1 MPIASFFK
9 PIALFSCFS
18 FSLFSSA
25 QSNFDAV
32 SITATPL
39 SNSIYMLEGAGG
51 NIGVSVGDESI
62 TIIDNQF
69 APLTTKILK
78 TLKTISNAPVKVVIN
93 SHHHGD
99 HTGGNSNFEK
109 QGATIMAHENVKKR
123 LKAKAQKTGLP
134 VITYRDKLHI
144 NINDEDVFIFHVDN
158 AHTDGD
164 SMLYFTENN
173 VLHTGDTF
181 FNGRYPYIDL
191 NSGGS
196 VNGYINAVKAGVML
210 TDAKTK
216 IIPGH
221 GKLASKKDYQAFLTM
236 LEDLKSKVLIEIA
249 NGKTEDD
256 IAANTAI
263 TKTYD
268 ALNYGCCFVTS
279 EKIRRVFYKSLS
291 NKTLKL

>member
-1 MPIASFFK
+1 
-9 PIALFSCFS
+9 
-18 FSLFSSA
+18 
-25 QSNFDAV
+25 
-32 SITATPL
+32 
-39 SNSIYMLEGAGG
+39 
-51 NIGVSVGDESI
+51 
-62 TIIDNQF
+62 
-69 APLTTKILK
+69 
-78 TLKTISNAPVKVVIN
+78 
-93 SHHHGD
+93 
-99 HTGGNSNFEK
+99 
-109 QGATIMAHENVKKR
+109 
-123 LKAKAQKTGLP
+123 
-134 VITYRDKLHI
+134 
-144 NINDEDVFIFHVDN
+144 
-158 AHTDGD
+158 
-164 SMLYFTENN
+164 MLYFTENN